1 MELNGSRTEK
11 NLRAA
16 LADESQARNSYV
28 FFAEQAKRM
37 ELPLVADV
45 LLEIAQN
52 EEEHARH
59 FFQFLGGP
67 QDVAQNLET
76 SARKEH
82 EEHTTFYPDF
92 AQTAREEGFEAIA
105 GFFEKMIQVERRH
118 EEICRDLARNLLE
131 NAPIPARTVGHSA
144 ITLAEVMLPNQANR
158 AGNIHGGEI
167 MKLMDSAAGVVAA
180 RHCHCNCVTA
190 RVEELNF
197 LKPIKVGDLVF
208 AHAFLTFVSRS
219 SMEICVE
226 VETEE
231 RFTEMRQKALT
242 ARLIFVALDP
252 SGKSAEVPP
261 LLITTEEREKYFE
274 EGRKRHEARKKS
286 G

>member
-16 LADESQARNSYV
+16 LAGESQARNYYV
-28 FFAEQAKRM
+28 SFAEQARKSD
-37 ELPLVADV
+37 LPLVADV
-45 LLEIAQN
+45 LQEIARN

-67 QDVAQNLET
+67 GETERNLET

-82 EEHTTFYPDF
+82 EEHTVSYPEF
-92 AQTAREEGFEAIA
+92 ARAAREEGFEEI
-105 GFFEKMIQVERRH
+105 GRFFERMIHVEKRH
-118 EEICRDLARNLLE
+118 EEICTELGRTLAE
-131 NAPIPARTVGHSA
+131 KAPVPARTVGHSA
-144 ITLAEVMLPNQANR
+144 VTLAQVMLPGQANR
-158 AGNIHGGEI
+158 AGNVHGGEI

-180 RHCHCNCVTA
+180 RHSHCNCVTA

-208 AHAFLTFVSRS
+208 AHAFLTFVSSS
-219 SMEICVE
+219 SMEVRVE
-226 VETEE
+226 VTTED
-231 RFTEMRQKALT
+231 RFTEAQQKALT
-242 ARLIFVALDP
+242 ARFIFVALDP
-252 SGKSAEVPP
+252 NGKPSRVPP
-261 LLITTEEREKYFE
+261 LLITTEEGEGYFA

-286 G
+286 A